1 MKKQKKKT
9 KRNET
14 KRKKH
19 PKLLHKSKAMRKK
32 MKFLNKSKSNDTLHS
47 LTPLHEA
54 KDGRRT
60 SGISAQLLSATEL
73 KRTLNFFLLS
83 LARGFPFRSYLLRCC
98 TPNILYVLHFLISMN
113 SRVNS
118 DDCSVF
124 GLVQTTN
131 EKIDANQLFK
141 RL

>member
-1 MKKQKKKT
+1 M
-9 KRNET
+9 KRNEKNTRSCYT
-14 KRKKH
+14 KAKQCE
-19 PKLLHKSKAMRKK
+19 KK

-83 LARGFPFRSYLLRCC
+83 LARAFPFDRTYSDAASQTFC
-98 TPNILYVLHFLISMN
+98 TFYTF
-113 SRVNS
+113 
-118 DDCSVF
+118 
-124 GLVQTTN
+124 
-131 EKIDANQLFK
+131 
-141 RL
+141 